1 MGERC
6 WTTSCNKSE
15 ESFFESLSFLLLHG
29 FQWTHVSF
37 LLVFIFLSLFFFT
50 LCHPLSSC
58 VIECRGNK
66 ITSVAH
72 DSIPYSVVGLCCCCV
87 CVFNNPV

>member
-37 LLVFIFLSLFFFT
+37 LLVFIFLSLFFFYIVSSSVL
-50 LCHPLSSC
+50 LCDR
-58 VIECRGNK
+58 VQRK
-66 ITSVAH
+66 
-72 DSIPYSVVGLCCCCV
+72 
-87 CVFNNPV
+87 